1 MFCNRKETVD
11 RVTREL
17 RDSRH
22 RCVALRS
29 GISQE
34 QRGQALEDFRKGVYD
49 ILVATN
55 VAARGLDIKGVK
67 SVLLLVISR

>member
-1 MFCNRKETVD
+1 M
-11 RVTREL
+11 TREL
-17 RDSRH
+17 RDARH

-34 QRGQALEDFRKGVYD
+34 QRGQALEDFRNGVYD

-55 VAARGLDIKGVK
+55 VAARGLDIKGVG
-67 SVLLLVISR
+67 LRRGCEAR

>member
-1 MFCNRKETVD
+1 MD

-17 RDSRH
+17 RDARH

-34 QRGQALEDFRKGVYD
+34 QRGQALEDFRNGVYD

-55 VAARGLDIKGVK
+55 VAARGLDIKGVGME
-67 SVLLLVISR
+67 VEWERR